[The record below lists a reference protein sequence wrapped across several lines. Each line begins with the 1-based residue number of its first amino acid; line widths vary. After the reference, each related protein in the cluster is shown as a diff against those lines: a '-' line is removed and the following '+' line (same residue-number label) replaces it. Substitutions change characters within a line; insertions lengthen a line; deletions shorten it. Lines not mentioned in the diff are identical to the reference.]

1 MGSRLNI
8 EDKYLLSEILDTDA
22 MLLESDD
29 LNFYKDRSEMFNL
42 KGLLNM
48 DEFIKINDIQEI
60 SNPIFFN
67 ANKMPTSDGL
77 LSNEIFGITR
87 EERASRFGYIN
98 LGGKFLHPL
107 VYKIW
112 SSVDRNIKSIV
123 HGVGSYKIDSNGTIV
138 EDPEGE
144 TGLSFLEKNISKI
157 KIKRTDSVVRERII
171 TFLNKN
177 KNNLFVDKFLVI
189 PAFYRDVNTENGKMG
204 VGDINKLY
212 NNIIICSRSIRES
225 SEYGLTLINAQMGR
239 MQELLLSLYNY
250 FGSGNPDMQGAGVGM
265 PGKLGIIRR
274 ANISKTTDYSSR
286 LVISAPELKVE
297 DLDDLDVDMDY
308 TLVPLA
314 SICVNFL
321 PFMIFAIRR
330 FFENNFSS
338 LENAKLNNVVFEN
351 LPKGVNPENL
361 NIINYQITFSDDRIK
376 KELDRFVHGISNR
389 FIPIEV
395 PFDNPK
401 VKGYLKFRGRGGKES
416 TTQKLQ
422 AAIIDRP
429 LTWCDIFYQ
438 AAVEITTNKHILITR
453 YPIDSFYNQFPT
465 RIRVASTIDTE
476 YMVVSGAFGSE
487 DVVYPKYPKIRKED
501 LLTNTSNKFV
511 DTLNMCN
518 GYLPSI
524 GGDYDGDQVTVKG
537 IYSDEANAELEKQL
551 NSKIHYIGL
560 GGETVMEISK
570 EGVQSLYCL
579 TLSLPDARL
588 TDPIF

>member
-1 MGSRLNI
+1 MM
-8 EDKYLLSEILDTDA
+8 T
-22 MLLESDD
+22 
-29 LNFYKDRSEMFNL
+29 
-42 KGLLNM
+42 
-48 DEFIKINDIQEI
+48 
-60 SNPIFFN
+60 
-67 ANKMPTSDGL
+67 
-77 LSNEIFGITR
+77 
-87 EERASRFGYIN
+87 
-98 LGGKFLHPL
+98 
-107 VYKIW
+107 
-112 SSVDRNIKSIV
+112 
-123 HGVGSYKIDSNGTIV
+123 
-138 EDPEGE
+138 
-144 TGLSFLEKNISKI
+144 
-157 KIKRTDSVVRERII
+157 
-171 TFLNKN
+171 
-177 KNNLFVDKFLVI
+177 
-189 PAFYRDVNTENGKMG
+189 
-204 VGDINKLY
+204 
-212 NNIIICSRSIRES
+212 
-225 SEYGLTLINAQMGR
+225 
-239 MQELLLSLYNY
+239 ELLLSLYNY

-297 DLDDLDVDMDY
+297 NLDDLDVDMDY

-401 VKGYLKFRGRGGKES
+401 VKGYLKFRGRGGKDS

-422 AAIIDRP
+422 SAIIDRP

-438 AAVEITTNKHILITR
+438 AAVEVTTNKHILITR

-465 RIRVASTIDTE
+465 KIRVASTIDTE

-487 DVVYPKYPKIRKED
+487 DIVYPKYPKIRKED

-579 TLSLPDARL
+579 TLSLPDAKL
-588 TDPIF
+588 TDPVF